1 MREPTENDIRLPDIA
16 NLPLASSSEFE
27 ETPEGDSS
35 FDSFFDV
42 TKNGDIGPGWQD
54 VVTWMIV
61 ETALVRAD
69 AEEIDKIRDG
79 LRRLYRSYENVG
91 DRSHHET
98 LSTLFYLLNNLETQ
112 MTMLNPPFEADSLE
126 ATVLYA
132 LTSPGIEGLDTE
144 QIAINTGYERE
155 AIVHALKVLYENKAV
170 EWSVVSSSSTTTDR
184 PGHAH
189 KITGRGRVMVGSLMS
204 KR

>member
-1 MREPTENDIRLPDIA
+1 MREPTESDIHLPDIA
-16 NLPLASSSEFE
+16 NAPLARSSEFQ

-35 FDSFFDV
+35 FDNFFDI
-42 TKNGDIGPGWQD
+42 TKDGDMGSGWQD

-61 ETALVRAD
+61 ETALVRAN

-79 LRRLYRSYENVG
+79 LRRLYRSYENAG

-126 ATVLYA
+126 AAILYA
-132 LTSPGIEGLDTE
+132 LISPNIEGLGTE
-144 QIAINTGYERE
+144 QIATTTGYERE
-155 AIVHALKVLYENKAV
+155 AIVRALKILYENKAV
-170 EWSVVSSSSTTTDR
+170 EWSVVSSSSTTTGR
-184 PGHAH
+184 PGRAH
-189 KITGRGRVMVGSLMS
+189 KITGRGKVMAESLGS
-204 KR
+204 KA